1 MPRLNVVDPATATG
15 AAREIFEG
23 PLAGKHFNIFKGL
36 ANSPAALKATLE
48 LKGALADGVLT
59 GAEREIIALTIGE
72 LNGCDYCTAAHT
84 ALGKMAGLKEDQTVA
99 ARKGESLGDPKLD
112 ALATFVRTLHEKRGY
127 VANEDLDA
135 VKTAGYSDAA
145 IVEIIVGYAENILTN
160 FFNHV
165 NETEVDFPAVPALA

>member
-36 ANSPAALKATLE
+36 ANSPAALKATLA
-48 LKGALADGVLT
+48 LKGAIAEGVLS
-59 GAEREIIALTIGE
+59 GIEREIIALAIGE

-84 ALGKMAGLKEDQTVA
+84 ALGKMAGLTEDQTVA
-99 ARKGESLGDPKLD
+99 ARKGDSLGDPKLD
-112 ALATFVRTLHEKRGY
+112 AFAKFVRILHDKSGY
-127 VANEDLDA
+127 VSDEDLDTIKA
-135 VKTAGYSDAA
+135 AGYCDAA
-145 IVEIIVGYAENILTN
+145 IVEIIVGYAENVLTN

-165 NETEVDFPAVPALA
+165 NESEVDFPAVPALA